1 MKNLQQ
7 ELQKITKEFAKLAGK
22 LEKITRELETGKAPA
37 KKTPAKKKA
46 GKAPVKKAPAKTK
59 PVKAK
64 PKEETAFA
72 TIMKIINRSKKGV
85 TTSQI
90 MDKTGFDNR
99 KVANIVFKGRK
110 QGKIK
115 TISKGVYLKA

>member
-7 ELQKITKEFAKLAGK
+7 ELKKISTEFTKLAGK
-22 LEKITRELETGKAPA
+22 LDKISKKLEEASKAPA
-37 KKTPAKKKA
+37 KKAPAKKKVA
-46 GKAPVKKAPAKTK
+46 E
-59 PVKAK
+59 AK

-72 TIMKIINRSKKGV
+72 TVMKIINRSKKGV

-90 MDKTGFDNR
+90 MDKTGFDQR
-99 KVANIVFKGRK
+99 KVGNIVFKARK

-115 TISKGVYLKA
+115 TVSKGVYLKA